1 MLIKFQDLITRYQIK
16 PKGVLHIGAHLAEES
31 ESYRSMG
38 VNNVIW
44 IEADPDTFNKLSGI
58 VSDIGG
64 NLAYCFAASD
74 TENDSVDFNVASNGE
89 SSSLLEM
96 DKHLIHHPHIEIV
109 NHKKV
114 KTRKVDN
121 FLKEKNIIAS
131 EYDFLNL
138 DIQGAELLALKGME
152 NSLLEINYVYTEV
165 NTSEIYRGCA
175 KIDELDEYLSKF
187 GFTRKETYMTEY
199 EWGDAFYTK
208 EI

>member
-44 IEADPDTFNKLSGI
+44 VEADPDTFNRLSGI
-58 VSDIGG
+58 VSDIRG
-64 NLAYCFAASD
+64 NIAYCFAASD

-96 DKHLIHHPHIEIV
+96 DKHLIHHPHIAIV

-121 FLKEKNIIAS
+121 FLKEENIIAS

-152 NSLLEINYVYTEV
+152 NSLSEINYVYTEV

-187 GFTRKETYMTEY
+187 GFVRKETYMTEY
-199 EWGDAFYTK
+199 EWGDAFYMK